1 LRLGVEFQLNS
12 PPVWLRPFP
21 AAFQKYFIQISR
33 LWCLSNETV
42 TGPEQSAWCGSLF
55 EAKAVELILYGRALG
70 LSHDETDDCFRA
82 TGNAKRGLLNIT
94 NHPVHARGRLTK
106 RIPV

>member
-1 LRLGVEFQLNS
+1 LRRAASPCGWTALRLGVEFQLNS

-70 LSHDETDDCFRA
+70 LSHDETDDCF
-82 TGNAKRGLLNIT
+82 GKIS
-94 NHPVHARGRLTK
+94 GRQAMQSGGF
-106 RIPV
+106 

>member
-70 LSHDETDDCFRA
+70 LSHDETDDCF
-82 TGNAKRGLLNIT
+82 GKIS
-94 NHPVHARGRLTK
+94 GRQAMQSGGF
-106 RIPV
+106 